1 MAAKK
6 KPAITGLHSQ
16 GIVDDIIKIGVKG
29 VRAAV
34 RTTKAN
40 KKFAK
45 KIPAVPTTRKKDA
58 FGMYETTKQKMK
70 NQGALSYKENIAG
83 LSKAKAKATPAYAKR
98 KPNKDGVSYHFE
110 PRAKTAHA
118 KPSVREEKPMFAK
131 RKPNKDGISYRFEP
145 RVAPKRSKPKG
156 K

>member
-45 KIPAVPTTRKKDA
+45 KIPAVPTTLKKDA
-58 FGMYETTKQKMK
+58 FGMRELTKQKMK
-70 NQGALSYKENIAG
+70 NQGALSYKNSITGIAKE
-83 LSKAKAKATPAYAKR
+83 KAKT
-98 KPNKDGVSYHFE
+98 
-110 PRAKTAHA
+110 KTA
-118 KPSVREEKPMFAK
+118 
-131 RKPNKDGISYRFEP
+131 
-145 RVAPKRSKPKG
+145 PKKK
-156 K
+156 

>member
-6 KPAITGLHSQ
+6 LPAITGLHSQ

-45 KIPAVPTTRKKDA
+45 KIPAAPTTRKKDA
-58 FGMYETTKQKMK
+58 FGVYETTKQKMK
-70 NQGALSYKENIAG
+70 NQGALSYKNSITGVAKE
-83 LSKAKAKATPAYAKR
+83 KAKAKAAARPPEPPTWVRSDPMTRRNVGKANPMG
-98 KPNKDGVSYHFE
+98 KPPQPPKLIG
-110 PRAKTAHA
+110 PA
-118 KPSVREEKPMFAK
+118 KPS
-131 RKPNKDGISYRFEP
+131 RKK
-145 RVAPKRSKPKG
+145 K
-156 K
+156 

>member
-34 RTTKAN
+34 RTTNTN
-40 KKFAK
+40 KKYVK
-45 KIPAVPTTRKKDA
+45 RLPKVPVTTKKDA
-58 FGMYETTKQKMK
+58 FGMYDSTKQGYK
-70 NQGALSYKENIAG
+70 NQGALSYKTNIRRAANDMG
-83 LSKAKAKATPAYAKR
+83 TKI
-98 KPNKDGVSYHFE
+98 KP
-110 PRAKTAHA
+110 
-118 KPSVREEKPMFAK
+118 
-131 RKPNKDGISYRFEP
+131 
-145 RVAPKRSKPKG
+145 KPKG